1 MDMYI
6 NIAGVVIF
14 IAMLREIITEAIQ
27 KEKVQLFLSKKE
39 RRNQLLDMIKRQ
51 YLNKTY
57 QNRDVTIK
65 IIDIQWVKIKEI
77 KEWELFFIMEL
88 SEYGGGPYSEWQRNF
103 ERDIFKKFRVHS
115 RFKRNLLTPW

>member
-1 MDMYI
+1 MYI
-6 NIAGVVIF
+6 NIAGEMIF
-14 IAMLREIITEAIQ
+14 IAMLREIITEALQ
-27 KEKVQLFLSKKE
+27 KEKVQFFLSKKE

-77 KEWELFFIMEL
+77 KEWELFFTMEL

-103 ERDIFKKFRVHS
+103 ERDIFQKFRVHS